1 MLKRAMLLMILGG
14 LLWSGA
20 ALAAQ
25 SVDPPVTRVKDIAR
39 LQGIRNNQLNGMG
52 LVVGLNG
59 TGDSSKANAELV
71 VNALLRWGIDNI
83 SADDLKVK
91 NIAAVFITATLPPF
105 AHAGDTLSVQVSSL
119 GDAKSL
125 QGGVLLQ
132 SPLTGADGNVYA
144 VAQGPVHLVG
154 YMAGERGS
162 RQQKNVTTVGMVPSG
177 AIVEREVPMVMDN
190 NGKLRW
196 ALANPDFTTASR
208 LAKTINDNI
217 FEGVARA
224 LDMGSVEVTIPAA
237 RAADP
242 VAFVAEI
249 ETLPIT
255 PDGVAKVVINER
267 TGTVVIGEKV
277 RIAPVAVTHRNIT
290 VKVDSNRRVS
300 QPPPLSE
307 GDTTVVENQTV
318 AVAEE
323 PGRLILLPGGTNI
336 GAIIQAL
343 NAVGT
348 TPQDIIAVVV
358 AIKESGALYGI
369 LEFI

>member
-14 LLWSGA
+14 VLWSGT

-25 SVDPPVTRVKDIAR
+25 SVEPPVTRIKDIAR

-59 TGDSSKANAELV
+59 TGDSSRVNAQMVANALT
-71 VNALLRWGIDNI
+71 RWGIEI
-83 SADDLKVK
+83 GASDLKVR

-162 RQQKNVTTVGMVPSG
+162 RQQKNVTTVGMIPSG
-177 AIVEREVPMVMDN
+177 AIVEREVTMTMEN
-190 NGKLRW
+190 NGRLRW

-208 LAKTINDNI
+208 LAKTINDNV

-224 LDMGSVEVTIPAA
+224 VDMGLVEVTIPAE

-249 ETLPIT
+249 ETLPIS

-290 VKVDSNRRVS
+290 VKVDTNRRVS

-307 GDTTVVENQTV
+307 GETTVVENQTV
-318 AVAEE
+318 TVNEE

-358 AIKESGALYGI
+358 AIKESGALYGT